1 MANRGIRISELTTLA
16 SASMNTTIVGVAS
29 GITYKVELDT
39 LATTI
44 GSLLNTTD
52 VNRLNNLESTSASV
66 NTTNTAQ
73 NTRLTTIESVTG
85 SYETKGRSIVSGSSQ
100 ITYTSISSIPAGIVS
115 GSTQITYE
123 NISSIPAGIVSG
135 SSQLS
140 GTTITNL
147 TITNLTTVNQ
157 TASVLFSSGSN
168 KFGDFSDDI
177 HDFTGSVKISG
188 SITTIGVSTA
198 TSFNGAINANNGV
211 VSGSSQVTPLLPTGT
226 VSGSSQILGGT
237 QIISGAIY
245 THLVQ
250 YITIGGDLDFN
261 I

>member
-85 SYETKGRSIVSGSSQ
+85 SYETKGRSIVSGS
-100 ITYTSISSIPAGIVS
+100 T
-115 GSTQITYE
+115 
-123 NISSIPAGIVSG
+123 
-135 SSQLS
+135 
-140 GTTITNL
+140 
-147 TITNLTTVNQ
+147 
-157 TASVLFSSGSN
+157 
-168 KFGDFSDDI
+168 
-177 HDFTGSVKISG
+177 
-188 SITTIGVSTA
+188 
-198 TSFNGAINANNGV
+198 
-211 VSGSSQVTPLLPTGT
+211 QVTPLLPTGT